1 MISRVD
7 DLGVVVL
14 VLAALAHAL
23 PLLGVLG
30 ADQLQ
35 KLYAVQT
42 DDPALLLLLRHRAVL
57 FAVLAVVFV
66 YCALT
71 PSLRFFGLSMVLVC
85 TASFV
90 LLAQLGGDAMNPA
103 LKRVFWVD
111 VVLVSLSA
119 SVLLMKVGTGVLSVK
134 A

>member
-14 VLAALAHAL
+14 LLAALVHAL

-30 ADQLQ
+30 GDQLQ

-57 FAVLAVVFV
+57 FAVLAAVFV
-66 YCALT
+66 YCAMS
-71 PSLRFFGLSMVLVC
+71 PSLRSVGLLMVLVC

-90 LLAQLGGDAMNPA
+90 LLAQLCGDAMNPA

-111 VVLVSLSA
+111 VILVSLSA

>member
-57 FAVLAVVFV
+57 FAVLAAVFL
-66 YCALT
+66 YCAMS
-71 PSLRFFGLSMVLVC
+71 PSLRSVGLSMVLVC

-111 VVLVSLSA
+111 VILVTLSA
-119 SVLLMKVGTGVLSVK
+119 CVLLIQVGARILGVK

>member
-14 VLAALAHAL
+14 LLAALVHAL

-30 ADQLQ
+30 GDQLQ

-57 FAVLAVVFV
+57 FAVLAAVFV
-66 YCALT
+66 YCAMS
-71 PSLRFFGLSMVLVC
+71 PSLRSVGLSMVLVC

-111 VVLVSLSA
+111 VILVSLSV
-119 SVLLMKVGTGVLSVK
+119 SVLLIQVGARILGVKV
-134 A
+134 